1 MEKIHGEELILG
13 FTLRVLPQFGH
24 GLCVCDPTWWWAN
37 VQVKCMTVYAP
48 LPPKLRR
55 CSLIVSAGYSMRKKS
70 RQRRV
75 SKWQNWA
82 GTSVFCLFQDIAIQ
96 TPFLTKR
103 FHLSAVNSGPWRSR
117 PVKDHPAKLLQSVVL
132 MVEWPVHPYF
142 TLWWLFQSWNP
153 YNPWPVYFDSWW
165 FTILKISW
173 CSIVCNPL
181 NYPIDWGMLFCF
193 PTGKHF
199 RLWNDLQPAAQGPWS
214 GWNEMVQENRFAKAW
229 IWVFKKL
236 FDASC
241 MFPFFKSI
249 PKR

>member
-82 GTSVFCLFQDIAIQ
+82 GTSVFY
-96 TPFLTKR
+96 
-103 FHLSAVNSGPWRSR
+103 
-117 PVKDHPAKLLQSVVL
+117 SVVC
-132 MVEWPVHPYF
+132 F
-142 TLWWLFQSWNP
+142 KTLQ
-153 YNPWPVYFDSWW
+153 
-165 FTILKISW
+165 
-173 CSIVCNPL
+173 
-181 NYPIDWGMLFCF
+181 
-193 PTGKHF
+193 F
-199 RLWNDLQPAAQGPWS
+199 RLHFWRNDFISARWTLAHEEVVQWRITRRSCSSLWCWWWNDLFTHILLCDGYFSHGIHIIHGP
-214 GWNEMVQENRFAKAW
+214 FT
-229 IWVFKKL
+229 
-236 FDASC
+236 
-241 MFPFFKSI
+241 SI
-249 PKR
+249 HDDLPY